1 MSEINN
7 PQNKGKLSVFTLM
20 MINVAAI
27 MSLRALPG
35 LAEYGW
41 SLIFYLTLASV
52 CFFIPS
58 ALISAELASG
68 WQGEGG
74 VYLWV
79 KEAFGPKWGFV
90 AIFMQWVENLPWFP
104 AVLAFGASAIAYTFD
119 PALAENKWFIVGVI
133 QVTLWVTTFLNFR
146 DMKLSAFFSSSGAIV
161 GTIIPGILIIVLGL
175 IHVFSGKPSEITFSW
190 DGLIPDIDSLQQLML
205 LAAMLVSFLGIE
217 MSAVHVNEVKNPSK
231 NYPRAIF
238 AACIIIIS
246 LSTFGSLAIAMVL
259 PADGVSLS
267 AGVCQAFDK
276 LFQIHRMP
284 FMTPIICFLLAYGA
298 LTMVVTWMVGPS
310 KGIREVA
317 KEGYLPKSWQKTN
330 QYGIPTNILIIQTG
344 LSAILSCAILFMPT
358 VSSAF
363 MLMSALAAQL
373 YLIMY
378 LLMFAAAIRLRYT
391 HPEVK
396 RGYTIPGG
404 KPGIWIVSLIAM
416 VTCLFVIVFGFI
428 PPHAVRSE
436 GIWSSIYY
444 VGFLLT
450 GVIVFTS
457 VPLFFYHRS
466 VRKRSLPDSDVKVG
480 ASETVKVNM

>member
-1 MSEINN
+1 MAELNN
-7 PQNKGKLSVFTLM
+7 PQKSSKLSVFTLM

-41 SLIFYLTLASV
+41 SLIFYLTLASL

-58 ALISAELASG
+58 ALVSAELASG

-104 AVLAFGASAIAYTFD
+104 AVLAFGASAIAYTFN
-119 PALAENKWFIVGVI
+119 PELAENKWFIVGVI
-133 QVTLWVTTFLNFR
+133 QIALWVTTFLNFR

-161 GTIIPGILIIVLGL
+161 GTIIPGILIIVLGI
-175 IHVFSGKPSEITFSW
+175 IHVLSGKPSEIVFSMPA
-190 DGLIPDIDSLQQLML
+190 LVPDIDSLQQLML

-217 MSAVHVNEVKNPSK
+217 MSAVHVNEVKNPAK

-238 AACIIIIS
+238 AACLIIIL
-246 LSTFGSLAIAMVL
+246 LSTFGSLAIALVI

-276 LFQIHRMP
+276 LFKIHNMP
-284 FMTPIICFLLAYGA
+284 SMTPIICFLLAYGA

-330 QYGIPTNILIIQTG
+330 KYGIPTNILIIQTS
-344 LSAILSCAILFMPT
+344 LSAILSCVILFMPT

-404 KPGIWIVSLIAM
+404 KIGIWIVSTVAM

-428 PPHAVRSE
+428 PPHAVRSQ
-436 GIWSSIYY
+436 GMWPSLYY

-450 GVIVFTS
+450 GVVVFTL
-457 VPLFFYHRS
+457 VPLVFYHRAI
-466 VRKRSLPDSDVKVG
+466 RKKAMAGEDIQV
-480 ASETVKVNM
+480 ETIIPVEANS